1 MAALTPDGRHGPE
14 SESRTGP
21 PAAGPRPQRSVCV
34 MEIRQPCRSGIPL
47 PASRLVSASH
57 KAQGS
62 IALFPGQTQCTQC
75 VAIFT
80 PRALISVR
88 TVKSTKW
95 LVGSPSPPVCK
106 LRGRPWGLTTVQ
118 VEAQPRQD
126 GQPACDPG
134 QPATHAHSR
143 SWLRSPWVL
152 PGVLQRLSVGT
163 LCLSHWSPHGW
174 EPASSLLEP
183 QAWLPRAGMLTQ
195 AHLRGPH
202 GHPMHPAEHPPPPR
216 PDPHTRTVLCG
227 ALQSEILAPG
237 TLRSQPPWQR
247 DGLLCGRLGLPPPD
261 G

>member
-1 MAALTPDGRHGPE
+1 M
-14 SESRTGP
+14 
-21 PAAGPRPQRSVCV
+21 
-34 MEIRQPCRSGIPL
+34 
-47 PASRLVSASH
+47 
-57 KAQGS
+57 
-62 IALFPGQTQCTQC
+62 
-75 VAIFT
+75 AIFT

-95 LVGSPSPPVCK
+95 LVGSPSPPGCK

-143 SWLRSPWVL
+143 SWLCSPWVSSSGS
-152 PGVLQRLSVGT
+152 PWGRCVCPTGAHTGGSQHPHS
-163 LCLSHWSPHGW
+163 WSPRPGCPGQ
-174 EPASSLLEP
+174 ECSPRLICGDPTATP
-183 QAWLPRAGMLTQ
+183 CTLPSI
-195 AHLRGPH
+195 
-202 GHPMHPAEHPPPPR
+202 PPPR

-247 DGLLCGRLGLPPPD
+247 DGLLCGRLGLPPPE